1 MMRSV
6 TRLESWLLCAA
17 CCVFAAPALAVDG
30 VLEINQACVAT
41 GCFPGDAPGFPVRI
55 PAPGS
60 YRLTSDLDVTGEPI
74 PQDVTAIEIPFTSN
88 VKIDLNGFS
97 IIGPGTSG
105 IGDGIDGF
113 PNAQN
118 VTVVNGAVRG
128 MGRRGIDVDRR
139 ARIEGVTVENNG
151 GAGIQLIGGSGYTD
165 NVVNNNTGGTIV
177 GGVEMGTNV
186 CDTDTTCP

>member
-88 VKIDLNGFS
+88 VRIGLNSYS
-97 IIGPGTSG
+97 IIVGNIARGNGAEG
-105 IGDGIDGF
+105 IKVTASIERGNAADENGAAGIDALGGS
-113 PNAQN
+113 
-118 VTVVNGAVRG
+118 TVIGN
-128 MGRRGIDVDRR
+128 R
-139 ARIEGVTVENNG
+139 ASFNT

-165 NVVNNNTGGTIV
+165 NVVTKNTGGTIV

-186 CDTDTTCP
+186 CNTDTTCP